1 MRATPY
7 LDGFRQA
14 VHPDYRAPVLTPGQ
28 CNDSVPMMTI
38 PANELRKLSTC
49 YQCSVKT
56 LRRLLHRG
64 IDISD
69 PSAVACQLA
78 GQKTISHPMA
88 EAVLSQIKTTESH
101 DQ

>member
-14 VHPDYRAPVLTPGQ
+14 VHPDYRPPVLTPGQ
-28 CNDSVPMMTI
+28 GSDAVPMMTI

-64 IDISD
+64 VDITD

-88 EAVLSQIKTTESH
+88 QAVLAQLQITES
-101 DQ
+101 

>member
-1 MRATPY
+1 
-7 LDGFRQA
+7 
-14 VHPDYRAPVLTPGQ
+14 
-28 CNDSVPMMTI
+28 MTI
-38 PANELRKLSTC
+38 PTDEIRKLANAFA
-49 YQCSVKT
+49 CSPKT

-88 EAVLSQIKTTESH
+88 KAVLAQLQITES
-101 DQ
+101 

>member
-14 VHPDYRAPVLTPGQ
+14 VHPDYQPPVLTPGQ
-28 CNDSVPMMTI
+28 GKDSVPMHVSTDEI
-38 PANELRKLSTC
+38 RKLANAFS
-49 YQCSVKT
+49 CSPKT
-56 LRRLLHRG
+56 LRRMLHRG

-69 PSAVACQLA
+69 ASAVACQLA

-88 EAVLSQIKTTESH
+88 QAVLAQLQITES
-101 DQ
+101 